1 MRCGLASEM
10 IFVKLRLGYVVEVDA
25 EPSNFEVFENI
36 YVLRDILGVS
46 ILRAGFDVPDKVFS
60 T

>member
-25 EPSNFEVFENI
+25 EPSNFDVFENI
-36 YVLRDILGVS
+36 HVLRDLLGV
-46 ILRAGFDVPDKVFS
+46 FDPSCRFRRS
-60 T
+60 